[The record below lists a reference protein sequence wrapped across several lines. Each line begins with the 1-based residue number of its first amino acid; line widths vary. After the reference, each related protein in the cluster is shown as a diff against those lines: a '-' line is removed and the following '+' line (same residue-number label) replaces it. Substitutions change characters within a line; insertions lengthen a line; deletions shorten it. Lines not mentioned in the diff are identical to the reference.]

1 MSEKIIEVNTAAE
14 MYEMLTAADRAW
26 VDEVLKKAHAKL
38 CKVRERSAKKLPSEA
53 QNGVHDNKLETK
65 GNIGIA
71 RGFWTNGFWAGM
83 LWQMYAE
90 TGDERY
96 KEIARFTLPILD
108 ECLLEMDTHDIGFLW
123 LPTAVLDYKITGD
136 EGAKNSALAAA
147 KWLAGR
153 FNPAPNII
161 RAWGSGDEKM
171 ALSKVD
177 PPMRL
182 AGVTIID
189 CMMNL
194 PLLYWASNETGDP
207 RYRNIAMRHADMA
220 MQYFVREDGSVIHI
234 NEFDPD
240 TGAYVDNF
248 GGQGYGKGSAWS
260 RGQGSGLTA
269 APRRAAV
276 RAGACAAL
284 PTATRPPARKNIWK
298 RPKRSPPMCCPTSR
312 RMDLSPRISA
322 SRRSRGCR
330 MISRPV
336 CLPPRSSIWPSW
348 CRSKR
353 TPTLALRSRCCT
365 PSTRKAPI
373 GARTP
378 TQSRCTVRR
387 ATICRGATLTSSM
400 LTITTSRLSAS

>member
-53 QNGVHDNKLETK
+53 QNGVHDNKLETR

-71 RGFWTNGFWAGM
+71 KGFWTNGFWAGM

-96 KEIARFTLPILD
+96 REIARFTLPILD
-108 ECLLEMDTHDIGFLW
+108 GCLLEMDTHDIGFLW

-260 RGQGSGLTA
+260 RGQGWGLCGFTDSYKATGKKEYLETA
-269 APRRAAV
+269 KKIAAYVLPNIPADGLVPSDFRQPPEPWVQDDIAACVLATALIDLAELMPEQKDAYLGAALRMLHAIDEKSADWSPDTDPITLHGTAGYHLPGRNINFIYADYYYIEAV
-276 RAGACAAL
+276 RKLKGRDTYL
-284 PTATRPPARKNIWK
+284 W
-298 RPKRSPPMCCPTSR
+298 
-312 RMDLSPRISA
+312 
-322 SRRSRGCR
+322 
-330 MISRPV
+330 
-336 CLPPRSSIWPSW
+336 
-348 CRSKR
+348 
-353 TPTLALRSRCCT
+353 
-365 PSTRKAPI
+365 
-373 GARTP
+373 
-378 TQSRCTVRR
+378 
-387 ATICRGATLTSSM
+387 
-400 LTITTSRLSAS
+400 